1 MSRKCR
7 TPLRH
12 ALLVTNTTRTIVNRT
27 IFSEL
32 LFENL
37 DEFWKFNASMLPN
50 ENQSKMILAIDLSF
64 VPFQM
69 LHNKEEYKAYL
80 SLC

>member
-1 MSRKCR
+1 
-7 TPLRH
+7 
-12 ALLVTNTTRTIVNRT
+12 
-27 IFSEL
+27 
-32 LFENL
+32 
-37 DEFWKFNASMLPN
+37 MLSN
-50 ENQSKMILAIDLSF
+50 EDQIKMILAIDLSL